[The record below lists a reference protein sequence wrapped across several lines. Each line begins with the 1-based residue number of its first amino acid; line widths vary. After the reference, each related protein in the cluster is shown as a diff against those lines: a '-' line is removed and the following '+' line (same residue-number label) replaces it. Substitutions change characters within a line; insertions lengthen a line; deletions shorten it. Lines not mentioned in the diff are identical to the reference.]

1 MAEGN
6 HYVGVDVG
14 TGSARACIID
24 ASGDIKATVSK
35 DIQTWEPR
43 SGYYVS
49 SALFTLLRDILGF
62 LSRKHLTQH
71 RSNPQPTY
79 GRAFHSV

>member
-1 MAEGN
+1 MADGE

-24 ASGDIKATVSK
+24 ANGDIKATVSK

-49 SALFTLLRDILGF
+49 SVLFAPALNILRLLITDTL
-62 LSRKHLTQH
+62 
-71 RSNPQPTY
+71 
-79 GRAFHSV
+79 

>member
-1 MAEGN
+1 MAEGE

-24 ASGDIKATVSK
+24 ANGDIKATVSK

-49 SALFTLLRDILGF
+49 SVFLAPARELLGLIHET
-62 LSRKHLTQH
+62 S
-71 RSNPQPTY
+71 
-79 GRAFHSV
+79 

>member
-1 MAEGN
+1 MAKGD

-24 ASGDIKATVSK
+24 ASGDIKAAVSK

-49 SALFTLLRDILGF
+49 SVLFALTQDILGI
-62 LSRKHLTQH
+62 LARNQLMQH

-79 GRAFHSV
+79 GHAFLSA

>member
-1 MAEGN
+1 MVEGE

-24 ASGDIKATVSK
+24 ANGDIKAAVSK
-35 DIQTWEPR
+35 DIKTWEPR

-49 SALFTLLRDILGF
+49 FVLFASARGILR
-62 LSRKHLTQH
+62 
-71 RSNPQPTY
+71 
-79 GRAFHSV
+79 